1 MSGSLA
7 MLNESGHTM
16 ISWTDDLDDEMEKI
30 VEKKLAEGVTFFIIE
45 RSDTHKRIGKL
56 EEAAEARKH
65 RALEIPDEDL
75 QKFVGSGATL
85 THTPDEPVTSSRLS
99 RDAKEVAKSDSVGVK
114 PRRGG

>member
-1 MSGSLA
+1 MAGSLA

-30 VEKKLAEGVTFFIIE
+30 VEKKMAEGCTFFIVE
-45 RSDTHKRIGKL
+45 RSDTHQRLGKL
-56 EEAAEARKH
+56 EAATDARKH

-75 QKFVGSGATL
+75 QKFVGSGAVL
-85 THTPDEPVTSSRLS
+85 THTPDAPVKKSRIS

-114 PRRGG
+114 PRKGG